1 MGESLRKGAAMLRC
15 LLRGLLIAGITFTC
29 TGCRESATPVPAATA
44 TPSPS
49 AAMVLTPASSP
60 IGQTANASSAVERT
74 LEDAHR
80 EYLAAYDRYVKMLRE
95 SGPQTMETLG
105 ALAEYQRKYQTYQ
118 LMLGSSKSSR

>member
-1 MGESLRKGAAMLRC
+1 MLRC
-15 LLRGLLIAGITFTC
+15 LFRGLLIAGIAFIC
-29 TGCRESATPVPAATA
+29 TGCRESATPVTAAATA
-44 TPSPS
+44 TSPS
-49 AAMVLTPASSP
+49 AVQAVKPAAAPSVP
-60 IGQTANASSAVERT
+60 TANASSAVERT

-118 LMLGSSKSSR
+118 LMLGSSKPSR